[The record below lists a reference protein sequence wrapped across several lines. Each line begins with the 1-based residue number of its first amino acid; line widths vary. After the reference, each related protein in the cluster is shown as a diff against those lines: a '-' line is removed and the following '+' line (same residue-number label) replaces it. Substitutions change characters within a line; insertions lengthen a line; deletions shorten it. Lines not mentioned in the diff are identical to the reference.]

1 MNLSY
6 KNVTRKGKIVI
17 SYYIK
22 DTNNETVL
30 QHK

>member
-1 MNLSY
+1 MR
-6 KNVTRKGKIVI
+6 VTRKEKIIV